1 MTECYTIQ
9 RYLQYDRLMEMGM
22 GAFDS
27 WASRFGETV
36 TALELAPE
44 GTGYRARTR
53 FARFFNLP
61 ELMAIFKEV
70 ADIKTADQLGLPVPE
85 AEYHTV
91 VCKPTE
97 HQKALV
103 KELSKRAEKVHSGTV
118 DAREDNML
126 RITSDGR
133 KLGLDQRIINPALP
147 DEANTKVNQC
157 VANILRHW
165 QDGENEKL
173 TQLVFSDISTP
184 TAGKGG
190 FNIYDDIK
198 TKLAAAGMPL
208 EQVAFIHD
216 AATDEQKKVLFAKV
230 RSGQVRVLI
239 GSTQKMGAGTNIQD
253 RLIASHDLDAPWR
266 PRDLTQRA
274 GRIIR
279 QGNDNEK
286 IHIYR
291 YVTEST
297 FDAYLWQTLE
307 AKQKFISQ
315 VMTSRTPLR
324 SCEDVDETALSFAEI
339 KALCAGDPRIKE
351 RMELDVEV
359 ARLRIMKADYQS
371 KKFRLEDAA
380 KYLPAQVGQA
390 EAMIAGIQT
399 DMDTLAA
406 HPHPEDGF
414 AGMKVNGR
422 SYLERGKAGEAL
434 MDAAVAVAETDPVE
448 IGSYRGFTVAA
459 RLTVFGD
466 HKVSFKGAVEYTI
479 DLGESATG
487 NITRID
493 NALAKLPEHM
503 KEYQARLADLRQQM
517 ESAKAEAAKPF
528 AMEAELQRKSAR
540 LAELDA
546 ALNLGGKGGGNAAA

>member
-1 MTECYTIQ
+1 M
-9 RYLQYDRLMEMGM
+9 
-22 GAFDS
+22 
-27 WASRFGETV
+27 
-36 TALELAPE
+36 
-44 GTGYRARTR
+44 
-53 FARFFNLP
+53 
-61 ELMAIFKEV
+61 
-70 ADIKTADQLGLPVPE
+70 
-85 AEYHTV
+85 
-91 VCKPTE
+91 
-97 HQKALV
+97 
-103 KELSKRAEKVHSGTV
+103 
-118 DAREDNML
+118 
-126 RITSDGR
+126 
-133 KLGLDQRIINPALP
+133 
-147 DEANTKVNQC
+147 
-157 VANILRHW
+157 
-165 QDGENEKL
+165 
-173 TQLVFSDISTP
+173 
-184 TAGKGG
+184 
-190 FNIYDDIK
+190 
-198 TKLAAAGMPL
+198 
-208 EQVAFIHD
+208 
-216 AATDEQKKVLFAKV
+216 
-230 RSGQVRVLI
+230 
-239 GSTQKMGAGTNIQD
+239 
-253 RLIASHDLDAPWR
+253 
-266 PRDLTQRA
+266 
-274 GRIIR
+274 
-279 QGNDNEK
+279 
-286 IHIYR
+286 
-291 YVTEST
+291 TEST

-493 NALAKLPEHM
+493 NALARLPEHM
-503 KEYQARLADLRQQM
+503 KEYQAKVADLRQQM

-546 ALNLGGKGGGNAAA
+546 ELNLGGKGGGNAAA

>member
-1 MTECYTIQ
+1 
-9 RYLQYDRLMEMGM
+9 
-22 GAFDS
+22 
-27 WASRFGETV
+27 
-36 TALELAPE
+36 
-44 GTGYRARTR
+44 
-53 FARFFNLP
+53 
-61 ELMAIFKEV
+61 MAIFKEV

-286 IHIYR
+286 VHIYR

-493 NALAKLPEHM
+493 NALARLPEHM
-503 KEYQARLADLRQQM
+503 KEYQAKVADLRQQM

-546 ALNLGGKGGGNAAA
+546 ELNLGGKGGGNAAA